1 MIQVLFR
8 REVTVLLACAIIS
21 VTFSFFSP
29 YFLTI
34 DNFGAIL
41 RNCYELFLISLGMTL
56 LMAMAGIDISVGA
69 LLGLCA
75 ILVGKLVMVPGIPI
89 FIVFISGPLLG
100 IFLGLLISIP
110 VVYGKVPAIIAT
122 LGFLGIFKTSIY
134 AILGGRWLS
143 GLPKDLTELVYLPVL
158 GFPLILLIIILVFL
172 LTGFLLQGT
181 PYGVQLRAVG
191 NSIHNAKL
199 GGLAVN
205 KIQIFTF
212 ILSGAFCGLAGTL
225 FVATYRNVEM
235 STGNN
240 LALEAIAAVII
251 GGTKLTG
258 GNYSLIGTILGVFLI
273 KLIQNG
279 LLFLGIAS
287 LWQIV
292 VTGVIILI
300 ILVLEKLT
308 SQILGKASN
317 AA

>member
-1 MIQVLFR
+1 
-8 REVTVLLACAIIS
+8 
-21 VTFSFFSP
+21 
-29 YFLTI
+29 
-34 DNFGAIL
+34 
-41 RNCYELFLISLGMTL
+41 
-56 LMAMAGIDISVGA
+56 
-69 LLGLCA
+69 
-75 ILVGKLVMVPGIPI
+75 
-89 FIVFISGPLLG
+89 
-100 IFLGLLISIP
+100 
-110 VVYGKVPAIIAT
+110 
-122 LGFLGIFKTSIY
+122 
-134 AILGGRWLS
+134 
-143 GLPKDLTELVYLPVL
+143 
-158 GFPLILLIIILVFL
+158 
-172 LTGFLLQGT
+172 
-181 PYGVQLRAVG
+181 
-191 NSIHNAKL
+191 
-199 GGLAVN
+199 
-205 KIQIFTF
+205 
-212 ILSGAFCGLAGTL
+212 
-225 FVATYRNVEM
+225 M